1 MNKCDRCE
9 KPIAKRT
16 PGLECSKCEKFV
28 HATQACTNLSTKQI
42 AALRNADSLEWTC
55 KDCQRFTPVRK
66 SYIIPEEEEK
76 VEQNE
81 QTQDHSYSKPSIDIK
96 KLLKD
101 ISKEVGVTIKRELEP
116 IESSISYCHDKL
128 DEVLDNVDVL
138 KRRIIELETKNIAL
152 NNKNNNLEI
161 RINVLEQKIG
171 ELEQK
176 QYSNKIELTGISDI
190 DNINHHQ
197 VTKILASKL
206 DMDANSVKSIKQIEG
221 RKGKDGYLLLE
232 LSDETESEKWI
243 QAAKMKILKI
253 NDILPNAPMIYN
265 EGKDRIML
273 RRALTKTN
281 KIILWNAKKQLGS
294 EYKYIWFK
302 NGHIFARK
310 RRQRQDH
317 NH

>member
-1 MNKCDRCE
+1 MEPANY
-9 KPIAKRT
+9 
-16 PGLECSKCEKFV
+16 KFSYKV
-28 HATQACTNLSTKQI
+28 SDYESGSDFGHVENRQDDKAEGTYFVVLLDGTKQVVEYE
-42 AALRNADSLEWTC
+42 ADEDGFKPRIS
-55 KDCQRFTPVRK
+55 V
-66 SYIIPEEEEK
+66 IPAD
-76 VEQNE
+76 
-81 QTQDHSYSKPSIDIK
+81 TA
-96 KLLKD
+96 
-101 ISKEVGVTIKRELEP
+101 
-116 IESSISYCHDKL
+116 SS
-128 DEVLDNVDVL
+128 
-138 KRRIIELETKNIAL
+138 RA
-152 NNKNNNLEI
+152 
-161 RINVLEQKIG
+161 G

-176 QYSNKIELTGISDI
+176 QYSNKIELTGISGI

-265 EGKDRIML
+265 EGKDRITL
-273 RRALTKTN
+273 SRALTKTN

-310 RRQRQDH
+310 GDKDKITTIRCIEDIQILAKKSLFSP
-317 NH
+317 